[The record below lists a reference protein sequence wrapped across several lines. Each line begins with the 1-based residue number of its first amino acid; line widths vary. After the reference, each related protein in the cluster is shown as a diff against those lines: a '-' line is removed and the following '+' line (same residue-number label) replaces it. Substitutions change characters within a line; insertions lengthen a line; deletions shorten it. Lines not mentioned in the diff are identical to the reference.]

1 MSHVFI
7 NGNWCR
13 PEEAVVSVFDR
24 GFLFADGIYEV
35 VPFYAG
41 HALLFDQHM
50 DRLERSLAETE
61 ITNPYPR
68 DQWLSI
74 CQTLAESVQDAN
86 AIVYI
91 QVTRGAE
98 FPRQHLPSADIVP
111 TVMATVSHWTP
122 PTATAAPV
130 RVALFEDIRWLRCDI
145 KSVSLLGNIMLK
157 READKVGAFEPILY
171 RAGRITEGAS
181 CNYFIVKN
189 NVLYTPPA
197 DQLILA
203 GITRDWILSLAESAA
218 IEVQEEAFSIQELM
232 AADECFLTSSTR
244 EIQPVGF
251 VGEQPINNGEAGPI
265 TLKLAELFRANRP
278 NITHETVEEHS

>member
-50 DRLERSLAETE
+50 DRLERSLAETG
-61 ITNPYPR
+61 IMNPYPR

-130 RVALFEDIRWLRCDI
+130 RVELMEDIRWLRCDI

-157 READKVGAFEPILY
+157 READKLGAFEPILY

-189 NVLYTPPA
+189 NMLYTPPA
-197 DQLILA
+197 DQLILG
-203 GITRDWILSLAESAA
+203 GITRDWVLNLAESAS
-218 IEVQEEAFSIQELM
+218 IEVQEQAFSIQELM
-232 AADECFLTSSTR
+232 DADECFLSSSTR

-251 VGEQPINNGEAGPI
+251 IGDHPINNGEVGPM
-265 TLKLAELFRANRP
+265 TQQLAELFRNSRP
-278 NITHETVEEHS
+278 HAIEEHS

>member
-7 NGNWCR
+7 NGQWYR
-13 PEEAVVSVFDR
+13 PEEAVISVFDR
-24 GFLFADGIYEV
+24 GFLFADGVYEV

-41 HALLFDQHM
+41 HALLFNDHL
-50 DRLERSLAETE
+50 DRLDRSLGEVG
-61 ITNPYPR
+61 ISNPYPR

-74 CQTLAESVQDAN
+74 CQTLAESLTDAN
-86 AIVYI
+86 AVVYI

-98 FPRQHLPSADIVP
+98 FPRQHLPSTEIEP
-111 TVMATVSHWTP
+111 TVMATASHWVP
-122 PTATAAPV
+122 PTATSEPV
-130 RVALFEDIRWLRCDI
+130 RVELMEDIRWLRCDI

-157 READKVGAFEPILY
+157 READKLGAFEPILH

-203 GITRDWILSLAESAA
+203 GITRDWILTLAEEAA
-218 IEVQEEAFSIQELM
+218 IEVQEDAFSIQELM
-232 AADECFLTSSTR
+232 DADECFLSSSTR

-251 VGEQPINNGEAGPI
+251 IGDQPINNGKTGPI
-265 TLKLAELFRANRP
+265 TQQLAELFRSNRP
-278 NITHETVEEHS
+278 HVTHQIVKEHR